1 MSIFH
6 LRIRRRT
13 IGKVTLC
20 HLREFQWYNAMFVNK
35 VINCVLCKHIV
46 TRCIVRNTKSN
57 LLQTSQI
64 CSEIFQDLLNRSI
77 LAILLVHREHLY
89 ICQQTL
95 LTGCLRAIDGWRPNE
110 EKKESEALKIE
121 TAGCNVRASFK
132 YATFE
137 TTCSFIDLFIRYR
150 ERFC

>member
-1 MSIFH
+1 
-6 LRIRRRT
+6 
-13 IGKVTLC
+13 
-20 HLREFQWYNAMFVNK
+20 MFVNK

-46 TRCIVRNTKSN
+46 TCCIVRNTKSN

-95 LTGCLRAIDGWRPNE
+95 LTGCLRAIDG
-110 EKKESEALKIE
+110 
-121 TAGCNVRASFK
+121 
-132 YATFE
+132 
-137 TTCSFIDLFIRYR
+137 
-150 ERFC
+150 